1 MCLGDLHFVHSLFHV
16 TWRTA
21 DNVCVLGRRLRSLG
35 LREGAGHVRA
45 FGVEDG
51 FREGAEERGIL

>member
-1 MCLGDLHFVHSLFHV
+1 L
-16 TWRTA
+16 A
-21 DNVCVLGRRLRSLG
+21 QGRRLRSLG

-51 FREGAEERGIL
+51 LREGAEERGIL